1 MRKKLSKDAVLLEYE
16 PEPGTPK
23 DTVKPML
30 NVVPNWYKELQRHLK
45 TPYGEFESIKACV
58 PFLDSLTT
66 GYYIA
71 LSQDVFIEQTE
82 NGPVMRWAKEP
93 QPGFNRPPGQTG
105 KMPAPAG
112 YSPEHLIWHTKAAVR
127 LPDGYSA
134 LFTHPLNRFDLPFI
148 TLSGVVDGPFVVQGG
163 NIPFHVKEGFE
174 GLIEEGTPILQ
185 IIPFLRENWQSKEVE
200 GTWDEGQEQTAS
212 QDYAKGTWYRRR
224 KWHKKTYK

>member
-1 MRKKLSKDAVLLEYE
+1 
-16 PEPGTPK
+16 
-23 DTVKPML
+23 
-30 NVVPNWYKELQRHLK
+30 
-45 TPYGEFESIKACV
+45 
-58 PFLDSLTT
+58 
-66 GYYIA
+66 
-71 LSQDVFIEQTE
+71 
-82 NGPVMRWAKEP
+82 MRWAKEP